1 MHSDLARFPRP
12 ARLDA
17 LFGALADPTRRAIL
31 ARLAQGEATVSELA
45 EPHRLTQ
52 PTISKHLKVLE
63 AAGLVST
70 ARDAQ
75 RRPRRLEASALA
87 AADSWFEPFRQLW
100 ERRYQALDGVLEQMT
115 AEPPPRTSEPPPR
128 PQKTAKARR
137 SKA

>member
-1 MHSDLARFPRP
+1 MKDASP

-31 ARLAQGEATVSELA
+31 ARLVQGEATVSELA

-63 AAGLVST
+63 SAGLIST

-75 RRPRRLEASALA
+75 RRPRRLQVDALA
-87 AADSWFEPFRQLW
+87 TADGWFEPFRKLW
-100 ERRYQALDGVLEQMT
+100 EARYQALDRVL
-115 AEPPPRTSEPPPR
+115 AETNGDEAPR
-128 PQKTAKARR
+128 PQKKAKTRR
-137 SKA
+137 NKP

>member
-1 MHSDLARFPRP
+1 MKASPVHSSKP

-31 ARLAQGEATVSELA
+31 ARLALGEATVSELA

-63 AAGLVST
+63 AAGLIST

-75 RRPRRLEASALA
+75 RRPRRLEVSALA
-87 AADSWFEPFRQLW
+87 AADGWFEPFRKLW
-100 ERRYQALDGVLEQMT
+100 EARYGALDRVLEEM
-115 AEPPPRTSEPPPR
+115 ADGAPPPAM
-128 PQKTAKARR
+128 KKAKARR
-137 SKA
+137 KP

>member
-1 MHSDLARFPRP
+1 MDTSGVPSAR
-12 ARLDA
+12 AGALDA

-63 AAGLVST
+63 AAGLIST

-75 RRPRRLEASALA
+75 RRPRRLEVGAFA
-87 AADSWFEPFRQLW
+87 AADGWFEPFRRLW
-100 ERRYQALDGVLEQMT
+100 EARYQALDDVLADT
-115 AEPPPRTSEPPPR
+115 TSDQPPR
-128 PQKTAKARR
+128 PPKRAKAR
-137 SKA
+137 KNKP

>member
-1 MHSDLARFPRP
+1 MNPVLANSPPP
-12 ARLDA
+12 AQLDA

-31 ARLAQGEATVSELA
+31 ARLAQGDATVSELA

-75 RRPRRLEASALA
+75 RRPRRLQVEALA
-87 AADSWFEPFRQLW
+87 MADGWFEPFRQLW
-100 ERRYQALDGVLEQMT
+100 EARYQALDHVL
-115 AEPPPRTSEPPPR
+115 AEMNTDEPR
-128 PQKTAKARR
+128 PRKRAKARR
-137 SKA
+137 SKP

>member
-1 MHSDLARFPRP
+1 MKDAPP

-31 ARLAQGEATVSELA
+31 ARLVQGEATVSELA

-63 AAGLVST
+63 SAGLIST

-75 RRPRRLEASALA
+75 RRPRRLQVDALA
-87 AADSWFEPFRQLW
+87 TADGWFEPFRKLW
-100 ERRYQALDGVLEQMT
+100 EVRYQALDRVL
-115 AEPPPRTSEPPPR
+115 AETE
-128 PQKTAKARR
+128 RR
-137 SKA
+137 